1 MEYAGLP
8 VADPAHG
15 DLHIVIPDSLPVAA
29 FRGPVA
35 VPLNGVPGA
44 VEMAATLRRLGPAA
58 VMQLNEARY
67 GAAAFE
73 AAGIRHFALEFP
85 DCTAP
90 PDHIVK
96 AFLAA
101 VDIAAAAAVGSG

>member
-1 MEYAGLP
+1 
-8 VADPAHG
+8 
-15 DLHIVIPDSLPVAA
+15 
-29 FRGPVA
+29 
-35 VPLNGVPGA
+35 
-44 VEMAATLRRLGPAA
+44 
-58 VMQLNEARY
+58 MQLNEARY

-85 DCTAP
+85 DCTAL

-101 VDIAAAAAVGSG
+101 VDFAAAAAVGSGTRGWPLGGLDSDSKVPGRLVGVHCQAGQGPGL